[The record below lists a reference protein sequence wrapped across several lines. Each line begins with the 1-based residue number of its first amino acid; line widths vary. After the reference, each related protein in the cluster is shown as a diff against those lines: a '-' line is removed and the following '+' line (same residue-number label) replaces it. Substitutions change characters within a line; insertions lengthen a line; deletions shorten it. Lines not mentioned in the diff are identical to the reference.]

1 MLIASRAYIRTVLP
15 ETLVALQGL
24 PTKKV
29 FIVKEGRL
37 SVVRDL
43 EIYDM
48 LEPSTVSNYQEAFLD
63 PKDKNNGS
71 LSR

>member
-15 ETLVALQGL
+15 ETLVALQGF

-29 FIVKEGRL
+29 FFVKDGRL

-48 LEPSTVSNYQEAFLD
+48 LEPSTVSNYQESFLD